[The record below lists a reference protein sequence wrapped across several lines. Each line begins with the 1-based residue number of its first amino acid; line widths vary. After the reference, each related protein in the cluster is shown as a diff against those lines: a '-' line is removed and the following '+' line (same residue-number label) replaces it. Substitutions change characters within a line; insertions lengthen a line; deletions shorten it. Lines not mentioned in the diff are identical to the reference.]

1 MSIHLFK
8 HNQEAYNSVTAMLER
23 EKMAAVIHPTGTG
36 KSLIAFKLAEEHPS
50 EKFLWLS
57 PSEYIYQTQLENLGM
72 EFDNIQ
78 FMSYSRLMK
87 NEDSIETLHPD
98 YIILDE
104 FHRCGAAEWGKS
116 VRKLLTACPDAKR
129 LGLSAT
135 NIRYLDNQRNMAE
148 EIFDGKIASEM
159 TLGEAIV
166 RGILPEPKYVIAMY
180 SYKKE
185 LDQLKKRVQALSNQ
199 GLITENQK
207 LLEQLRRALEQAEG
221 LDIVFEK
228 HMEKKNG
235 KYIVF
240 CSGKEHMDEMK
251 EQASTWF
258 RRVDREPRIYTAFY
272 NDTATD
278 REFREFKKD
287 NSAHLKLLFCI
298 DMLNEGVHV
307 DDVDGVILLRPTV
320 SPIIYLQQIG
330 RALSAGSRK
339 TPVIFDLVNNFDSL
353 YCIDSLKKE
362 LEEAF
367 AMFPTTYGEGTHFS
381 GRFQITDEIKDCRV
395 LFQKLQANLSSA
407 WETYYIAAK
416 QWYQENGNLRVPKNY
431 VTASG
436 LTLGSWIQTQRRV
449 YTGTVTGNLTEE
461 KVRKLNEISMIWDV
475 RDHGWNEVFIPPCAE
490 SEYPNELMRAFLEM
504 GIAVHTG
511 ITKSGSFPAG
521 CQQVEKIGVYT
532 VITTSMNYAES
543 SKLLVKRLMDIAG
556 GLVGC
561 LITLLITIIVG
572 PMIYI
577 SSPGPIFFAQ
587 ERIGRNGRKFK
598 MYKFRSM
605 YMDAEERKKELMAQ
619 NKISD
624 GLMFKM
630 DFDPR
635 IIGNKILPDGTRKTG
650 IGQFIRK
657 TSLDE
662 FPQFINILLGD
673 MSLVGTRPPTVD
685 EWELYEPHHRA
696 RMSFRP
702 GLTGMWQVSGRSNIT
717 DFEEVVKLDT
727 QYISEWS
734 LRLDVKILWKTVWSV
749 FKSDGAM

>member
-8 HNQEAYNSVTAMLER
+8 HNQEAYNAVTAMLER

-185 LDQLKKRVQALSNQ
+185 LDQLKKRIQALSNQ

-251 EQASTWF
+251 EQVSTWF

-330 RALSAGSRK
+330 RALSAGSGK

-353 YCIDSLKKE
+353 SCIDCLKKE
-362 LEEAF
+362 MEEAF
-367 AMFPTTYGEGTHFS
+367 VLFPTTYGKGF
-381 GRFQITDEIKDCRV
+381 RFGERFHITEETKDCRM
-395 LFQKLQANLSSA
+395 LFQKLQTNLSSA
-407 WETYYIAAK
+407 WETYYIAARQYYREK
-416 QWYQENGNLRVPKNY
+416 GNLKVPKSY
-431 VTASG
+431 QTQTG

-449 YTGTVTGNLTEE
+449 RAGSVTGNLSEE
-461 KVRKLNEISMIWDV
+461 KVRKLDEIGMVWDSKDQSWNEALRELQAYYEEHGNLDVKARYVTENGFRLGRWVCNLRMKVKNKGLDQALTKEQQGELEKLGMIWDRNGEKWEEYFREAQGYYLEHGDLEVPVKYVTENGVPLGRWLAEIGSQFDEKNACRSSLEERQLERLRQIGFKTEKKTV
-475 RDHGWNEVFIPPCAE
+475 RQWNEKYALAKNYYE
-490 SEYPNELMRAFLEM
+490 EYGNLNVPVSYSVNGVKLGRWISNIRAKRKHPE
-504 GIAVHTG
+504 G
-511 ITKSGSFPAG
+511 SGM
-521 CQQVEKIGVYT
+521 V
-532 VITTSMNYAES
+532 
-543 SKLLVKRLMDIAG
+543 
-556 GLVGC
+556 
-561 LITLLITIIVG
+561 
-572 PMIYI
+572 
-577 SSPGPIFFAQ
+577 
-587 ERIGRNGRKFK
+587 
-598 MYKFRSM
+598 
-605 YMDAEERKKELMAQ
+605 
-619 NKISD
+619 
-624 GLMFKM
+624 
-630 DFDPR
+630 
-635 IIGNKILPDGTRKTG
+635 
-650 IGQFIRK
+650 
-657 TSLDE
+657 LDE
-662 FPQFINILLGD
+662 
-673 MSLVGTRPPTVD
+673 
-685 EWELYEPHHRA
+685 HRI
-696 RMSFRP
+696 RQLDSI
-702 GLTGMWQVSGRSNIT
+702 GM
-717 DFEEVVKLDT
+717 D
-727 QYISEWS
+727 
-734 LRLDVKILWKTVWSV
+734 WK
-749 FKSDGAM
+749 

>member
-1 MSIHLFK
+1 MGINLFK
-8 HNQEAYNSVTAMLER
+8 HNKEAYKAATEMLEQTG
-23 EKMAAVIHPTGTG
+23 MAAVIHPTGTG
-36 KSLIAFKLAEEHPS
+36 KSLIAFKLAEEHPLDH
-50 EKFLWLS
+50 FLWLS
-57 PSEYIYQTQLENLGM
+57 PSEYIYQTQLENLNM
-72 EFDNIQ
+72 KFPNIQ

-116 VRKLLTACPDAKR
+116 VRKLLNACPNAKR

-185 LDQLKKRVQALSNQ
+185 LNQLKKRIQALSNQ

-287 NSAHLKLLFCI
+287 NSAHLKL
-298 DMLNEGVHV
+298 NEGVHV

-330 RALSAGSRK
+330 RALSAGSGK

-353 YCIDSLKKE
+353 SCIDCLKKE
-362 LEEAF
+362 MEEAF
-367 AMFPTTYGEGTHFS
+367 VLFPTTYGKGLRFS
-381 GRFQITDEIKDCRV
+381 ERFHITDETKDCRM
-395 LFQKLQANLSSA
+395 LFQKLQTNLSSA
-407 WETYYIAAK
+407 WETYYIAARQYYREK
-416 QWYQENGNLRVPKNY
+416 GNLKVPKSY
-431 VTASG
+431 LTQTG

-449 YTGTVTGNLTEE
+449 RAGSVTGNLSEE
-461 KVRKLNEISMIWDV
+461 KVRKLDEIGMVWDSKDQSWNEALRELQAYYKEHGNLDVKARYVTENGFRLGRWVCNLRTKVKNKGLDQALTKEQQGELEKLGMIWD
-475 RDHGWNEVFIPPCAE
+475 RNGEKWEEYFREAQGYYLEHGDLEVPVKYVTENGVPLGRWLAE
-490 SEYPNELMRAFLEM
+490 
-504 GIAVHTG
+504 I
-511 ITKSGSFPAG
+511 GSQTALTEEQRG
-521 CQQVEKIGVYT
+521 RLEKIGFCKEKKT
-532 VITTSMNYAES
+532 VRQWNEKYALAKRYYEEFGDLNVPVS
-543 SKLLVKRLMDIAG
+543 YCVNGVKLGRWISNVRSKRKHPGASGMVLDEDRIRLLD
-556 GLVGC
+556 
-561 LITLLITIIVG
+561 
-572 PMIYI
+572 
-577 SSPGPIFFAQ
+577 
-587 ERIGRNGRKFK
+587 RIGMDWK
-598 MYKFRSM
+598 MS
-605 YMDAEERKKELMAQ
+605 
-619 NKISD
+619 
-624 GLMFKM
+624 
-630 DFDPR
+630 
-635 IIGNKILPDGTRKTG
+635 
-650 IGQFIRK
+650 
-657 TSLDE
+657 
-662 FPQFINILLGD
+662 
-673 MSLVGTRPPTVD
+673 
-685 EWELYEPHHRA
+685 WELQWIHVNLKE
-696 RMSFRP
+696 
-702 GLTGMWQVSGRSNIT
+702 
-717 DFEEVVKLDT
+717 D
-727 QYISEWS
+727 
-734 LRLDVKILWKTVWSV
+734 
-749 FKSDGAM
+749 

>member
-1 MSIHLFK
+1 MGINLFK
-8 HNQEAYNSVTAMLER
+8 HNKEAYKAATEMLEQTG
-23 EKMAAVIHPTGTG
+23 MAAIIHPTGTG
-36 KSLIAFKLAEEHPS
+36 KSLIAFKLAEEHPLDH
-50 EKFLWLS
+50 FLWLS
-57 PSEYIYQTQLENLGM
+57 PSEYIYQTQLENLNM
-72 EFDNIQ
+72 KFPNIQ

-116 VRKLLTACPDAKR
+116 VRKLLNACPNAKR

-185 LDQLKKRVQALSNQ
+185 LNQLKKRIQALSNQ

-287 NSAHLKLLFCI
+287 NSAHLKL
-298 DMLNEGVHV
+298 NEGVHV

-330 RALSAGSRK
+330 RALSAGSGK

-353 YCIDSLKKE
+353 SCIDCLKKE
-362 LEEAF
+362 MEEAF
-367 AMFPTTYGEGTHFS
+367 VLFPTTYGKGLRFS
-381 GRFQITDEIKDCRV
+381 ERFHITDETKDCRM
-395 LFQKLQANLSSA
+395 LFQKLQTNLSSA
-407 WETYYIAAK
+407 WETYYIAARQYYREK
-416 QWYQENGNLRVPKNY
+416 GNLKVPKSY
-431 VTASG
+431 LTQTG

-449 YTGTVTGNLTEE
+449 RAGSVTGNLSEE
-461 KVRKLNEISMIWDV
+461 KVRKLDEIGMVWDSKDQSWNEALRELQAYYKEHGNLDVKARYVTENGFRLGRWVCNLRTKVKNKGLDQALTKEQQGELEKLGMIWD
-475 RDHGWNEVFIPPCAE
+475 RNGEKWEEYFREAQGYYLEHGDLEVPVKYVTENGVPLGRWLAE
-490 SEYPNELMRAFLEM
+490 
-504 GIAVHTG
+504 I
-511 ITKSGSFPAG
+511 GSQTALTEEQRG
-521 CQQVEKIGVYT
+521 RLEKIGFCKEKKT
-532 VITTSMNYAES
+532 VRQWNEKYALAKRYYEEFGDLNVPVS
-543 SKLLVKRLMDIAG
+543 YCVNGVKLGRWISNVRSKRKHPGASGMVLDEDRIRLLD
-556 GLVGC
+556 
-561 LITLLITIIVG
+561 
-572 PMIYI
+572 
-577 SSPGPIFFAQ
+577 
-587 ERIGRNGRKFK
+587 RIGMDWK
-598 MYKFRSM
+598 MS
-605 YMDAEERKKELMAQ
+605 
-619 NKISD
+619 
-624 GLMFKM
+624 
-630 DFDPR
+630 
-635 IIGNKILPDGTRKTG
+635 
-650 IGQFIRK
+650 
-657 TSLDE
+657 
-662 FPQFINILLGD
+662 
-673 MSLVGTRPPTVD
+673 
-685 EWELYEPHHRA
+685 WELQWIHVN
-696 RMSFRP
+696 
-702 GLTGMWQVSGRSNIT
+702 LK
-717 DFEEVVKLDT
+717 EE
-727 QYISEWS
+727 
-734 LRLDVKILWKTVWSV
+734 
-749 FKSDGAM
+749 

>member
-185 LDQLKKRVQALSNQ
+185 LDQLKKRIQALSNQ

-221 LDIVFEK
+221 LDIVFKK

-251 EQASTWF
+251 NQVCAWF
-258 RRVDREPRIYTAFY
+258 QRVDRKPKIYTAFY
-272 NDTATD
+272 NDTSTE
-278 REFREFKKD
+278 REFAAFKSD
-287 NSAHLKLLFCI
+287 NSDHLKLLFCI

-330 RALSAGSRK
+330 RALSAGSQN

-353 YCIDSLKKE
+353 SCIDCLKKE
-362 LEEAF
+362 LEEACIL
-367 AMFPTTYGEGTHFS
+367 FPEGYGKSEHFR
-381 GRFQITDEIKDCRV
+381 GYFQITDEIKDSRI
-395 LFQKLQANLSSA
+395 LFQKLQSNLSSA

-416 QWYQENGNLRVPKNY
+416 QWYLEKGNLRIPKSY
-431 VTASG
+431 VTETG
-436 LTLGSWIQTQRRV
+436 LTLGNWIQTQRRV
-449 YTGTVTGNLTEE
+449 YSGTAAGSLTEE
-461 KVRKLNEISMIWDV
+461 KVRKLDEIGMIWDFK
-475 RDHGWNEVFIPPCAE
+475 DQGWNEALKELQTYYQEHGNLDIKARYETADGFKLGRWICNLRTKVKTKGLDQSLTKEQQEQLAALGMIWDRNTEKWEEYFEEAEEYYRTHGNLNVRTKYVTDKGIPLGRWLTDISNQLNIGTHRTAMAE
-490 SEYPNELMRAFLEM
+490 EQLARLR
-504 GIAVHTG
+504 
-511 ITKSGSFPAG
+511 
-521 CQQVEKIGVYT
+521 KIGFQTEKKTARQWNEKYELAKE
-532 VITTSMNYAES
+532 YYES
-543 SKLLVKRLMDIAG
+543 NGNLNIPLSYSVNGVKLGRWISNIRSKRKHPQSNGMVLND
-556 GLVGC
+556 
-561 LITLLITIIVG
+561 
-572 PMIYI
+572 
-577 SSPGPIFFAQ
+577 
-587 ERIGRNGRKFK
+587 ERIRQLD
-598 MYKFRSM
+598 M
-605 YMDAEERKKELMAQ
+605 
-619 NKISD
+619 
-624 GLMFKM
+624 
-630 DFDPR
+630 
-635 IIGNKILPDGTRKTG
+635 IGMN
-650 IGQFIRK
+650 
-657 TSLDE
+657 
-662 FPQFINILLGD
+662 
-673 MSLVGTRPPTVD
+673 
-685 EWELYEPHHRA
+685 
-696 RMSFRP
+696 
-702 GLTGMWQVSGRSNIT
+702 
-717 DFEEVVKLDT
+717 
-727 QYISEWS
+727 
-734 LRLDVKILWKTVWSV
+734 WK
-749 FKSDGAM
+749 

>member
-1 MSIHLFK
+1 MGINLFK
-8 HNQEAYNSVTAMLER
+8 HNKEAYKAATEMLEQTG
-23 EKMAAVIHPTGTG
+23 MAAIIHPTGTG
-36 KSLIAFKLAEEHPS
+36 KSLIAFKLAEEHPLDH
-50 EKFLWLS
+50 FLWLS
-57 PSEYIYQTQLENLGM
+57 PSEYIYQTQLENLNM
-72 EFDNIQ
+72 KFPNIQ

-116 VRKLLTACPDAKR
+116 VRKLLNACPNAKR

-185 LDQLKKRVQALSNQ
+185 LNQLKKRIQALSNQ

-258 RRVDREPRIYTAFY
+258 RRVDREPRIYKAFY

-287 NSAHLKLLFCI
+287 NSAHLK
-298 DMLNEGVHV
+298 LNEGVHV

-330 RALSAGSRK
+330 RALSAGSGK

-353 YCIDSLKKE
+353 SCIDCLKKE
-362 LEEAF
+362 MEEAF
-367 AMFPTTYGEGTHFS
+367 VLFPTTYGKGLRFS
-381 GRFQITDEIKDCRV
+381 ERFHITDETKDCRM
-395 LFQKLQANLSSA
+395 LFQKLQTNLSSA
-407 WETYYIAAK
+407 WETYYIAARQYYREK
-416 QWYQENGNLRVPKNY
+416 GNLKVPKSY
-431 VTASG
+431 LTQTG

-449 YTGTVTGNLTEE
+449 RAGSVTGNLSEE
-461 KVRKLNEISMIWDV
+461 KVRKLDEIGMVWDSKDQSWNEALRELQAYYKEHGNLDVKARYVTENGFRLGRWVCNLRTKVKNKGLDQALTKEQQGELEKLGMIWD
-475 RDHGWNEVFIPPCAE
+475 RNGEKWEEYFREAQGYYLEHGDLEVPVKYVTENGVPLGRWLAE
-490 SEYPNELMRAFLEM
+490 
-504 GIAVHTG
+504 I
-511 ITKSGSFPAG
+511 GSQTALTEEQRG
-521 CQQVEKIGVYT
+521 RLEKIGFCKEKKT
-532 VITTSMNYAES
+532 VRQWNEKYALAKRYYEEFGDLNVPVS
-543 SKLLVKRLMDIAG
+543 YCVNGVKLGRWISNVRSKRKHPGASGMVLDEDRIRLLD
-556 GLVGC
+556 
-561 LITLLITIIVG
+561 
-572 PMIYI
+572 
-577 SSPGPIFFAQ
+577 
-587 ERIGRNGRKFK
+587 RIGMDWK
-598 MYKFRSM
+598 MS
-605 YMDAEERKKELMAQ
+605 
-619 NKISD
+619 
-624 GLMFKM
+624 
-630 DFDPR
+630 
-635 IIGNKILPDGTRKTG
+635 
-650 IGQFIRK
+650 
-657 TSLDE
+657 
-662 FPQFINILLGD
+662 
-673 MSLVGTRPPTVD
+673 
-685 EWELYEPHHRA
+685 WELQWIHVNLKE
-696 RMSFRP
+696 
-702 GLTGMWQVSGRSNIT
+702 
-717 DFEEVVKLDT
+717 D
-727 QYISEWS
+727 
-734 LRLDVKILWKTVWSV
+734 
-749 FKSDGAM
+749 

>member
-1 MSIHLFK
+1 MVLTFHRLKESVKTLLLLLRILEDYEMGINLFK
-8 HNQEAYNSVTAMLER
+8 HNKEAYKAATEMLEQTG
-23 EKMAAVIHPTGTG
+23 MAAIIHPTGTG
-36 KSLIAFKLAEEHPS
+36 KSLIAFKLAEEHPLDH
-50 EKFLWLS
+50 FLWLS

-116 VRKLLTACPDAKR
+116 VRKLLNACPNAKR

-185 LDQLKKRVQALSNQ
+185 LDQLKKRIQALSNQ

-251 EQASTWF
+251 AQVSTWF

-330 RALSAGSRK
+330 RALSAGSGK

-353 YCIDSLKKE
+353 SCIDCLKKE
-362 LEEAF
+362 MEEAF
-367 AMFPTTYGEGTHFS
+367 VLFPTTYGKGFRFS
-381 GRFQITDEIKDCRV
+381 ERFHITDETKDCRM
-395 LFQKLQANLSSA
+395 LFQKLQTNLSSA
-407 WETYYIAAK
+407 WETYYIAARQYYREK
-416 QWYQENGNLRVPKNY
+416 GNLKVPKSY
-431 VTASG
+431 LTQTG

-449 YTGTVTGNLTEE
+449 RAGSVNGNLSEE
-461 KVRKLNEISMIWDV
+461 KVRKLDEIGMVWDSKDQSWNEALRELQAYYKEHGNLDVKARYVTENGFRLGRWVCNLRTKVKNKGLDQALTKEQQEQLAALGMIWDKNTEK
-475 RDHGWNEVFIPPCAE
+475 WE
-490 SEYPNELMRAFLEM
+490 EYFEA
-504 GIAVHTG
+504 
-511 ITKSGSFPAG
+511 
-521 CQQVEKIGVYT
+521 
-532 VITTSMNYAES
+532 
-543 SKLLVKRLMDIAG
+543 
-556 GLVGC
+556 
-561 LITLLITIIVG
+561 
-572 PMIYI
+572 
-577 SSPGPIFFAQ
+577 AQ
-587 ERIGRNGRKFK
+587 EYYR
-598 MYKFRSM
+598 
-605 YMDAEERKKELMAQ
+605 Q
-619 NKISD
+619 H
-624 GLMFKM
+624 
-630 DFDPR
+630 
-635 IIGNKILPDGTRKTG
+635 GN
-650 IGQFIRK
+650 
-657 TSLDE
+657 
-662 FPQFINILLGD
+662 
-673 MSLVGTRPPTVD
+673 
-685 EWELYEPHHRA
+685 
-696 RMSFRP
+696 
-702 GLTGMWQVSGRSNIT
+702 
-717 DFEEVVKLDT
+717 
-727 QYISEWS
+727 
-734 LRLDVKILWKTVWSV
+734 LDVKSKYVTEKGIPLGRWLSDISSQISEGSSRCVPLSDDQLERLKSIGFKQEKKTARQWNEKYELAKNYYEIHGHLNVPLSYCVNDVKLGRWISNIRSKRKHPGSSGMALSQDRIRQLDNIGMNWK
-749 FKSDGAM
+749 

>member
-1 MSIHLFK
+1 MGINLFK
-8 HNQEAYNSVTAMLER
+8 HNKEAYKAATEMLEQTG
-23 EKMAAVIHPTGTG
+23 MAAIIHPTGTG
-36 KSLIAFKLAEEHPS
+36 KSLIAFKLAEEHPLDH
-50 EKFLWLS
+50 FLWLS
-57 PSEYIYQTQLENLGM
+57 PSEYIYQTQLENLNM
-72 EFDNIQ
+72 KFPNIQ

-116 VRKLLTACPDAKR
+116 VRKLLNACPNAKR

-185 LDQLKKRVQALSNQ
+185 LNQLKKRIQALSNQ

-287 NSAHLKLLFCI
+287 NSAHLKL
-298 DMLNEGVHV
+298 NEGVHV

-330 RALSAGSRK
+330 RALSAGSGK

-353 YCIDSLKKE
+353 SCIDCLKKE
-362 LEEAF
+362 MEEAF
-367 AMFPTTYGEGTHFS
+367 VLFPTTYGKGLRFS
-381 GRFQITDEIKDCRV
+381 ERFHITDETKDCRM
-395 LFQKLQANLSSA
+395 LFQKLQTNLSSA
-407 WETYYIAAK
+407 WETYYIAARQYYREK
-416 QWYQENGNLRVPKNY
+416 GNLKVPKSY
-431 VTASG
+431 LTQTG

-449 YTGTVTGNLTEE
+449 RAGSVNGNLSEE
-461 KVRKLNEISMIWDV
+461 KVRKLDEIGMVWNSKDQSWNEALRELQAYYKEHGNLDVKARYVTENGFRLGRWVCNLRTKVKNKGLDQALTKEQQGELEKLGMIWD
-475 RDHGWNEVFIPPCAE
+475 RNGEKWEEYFREAQGYYLEHGDLEVPVKYVTENGVPLGRWLAE
-490 SEYPNELMRAFLEM
+490 
-504 GIAVHTG
+504 I
-511 ITKSGSFPAG
+511 GSQTALTEEQRG
-521 CQQVEKIGVYT
+521 RLEKIGFCKEKKT
-532 VITTSMNYAES
+532 VRQWNEKYALAKRYYEEFGDLNVPVS
-543 SKLLVKRLMDIAG
+543 YCVNGVKLGRWISNVRSKRKHPGASGMVLDEDRIRLLD
-556 GLVGC
+556 
-561 LITLLITIIVG
+561 
-572 PMIYI
+572 
-577 SSPGPIFFAQ
+577 
-587 ERIGRNGRKFK
+587 RIGMDWK
-598 MYKFRSM
+598 MS
-605 YMDAEERKKELMAQ
+605 
-619 NKISD
+619 
-624 GLMFKM
+624 
-630 DFDPR
+630 
-635 IIGNKILPDGTRKTG
+635 
-650 IGQFIRK
+650 
-657 TSLDE
+657 
-662 FPQFINILLGD
+662 
-673 MSLVGTRPPTVD
+673 
-685 EWELYEPHHRA
+685 WELQWIHVNLKE
-696 RMSFRP
+696 
-702 GLTGMWQVSGRSNIT
+702 
-717 DFEEVVKLDT
+717 D
-727 QYISEWS
+727 
-734 LRLDVKILWKTVWSV
+734 
-749 FKSDGAM
+749 

>member
-8 HNQEAYNSVTAMLER
+8 HNQQAYRAVTAMLEK

-287 NSAHLKLLFCI
+287 NSEHLKLLFCI

-330 RALSAGSRK
+330 RALSAGSGK

-353 YCIDSLKKE
+353 SCIDCLKKE
-362 LEEAF
+362 MEEAADKYIKLLQIKTASRETPIKSLSGGNQQKVIIGRWLLTNPDYLILDEPTRGIDIGTKTEIQKLVLDLADQGMAVTFISSEVEEMLRTCSRMAVLRDGEKVGELEES
-367 AMFPTTYGEGTHFS
+367 E
-381 GRFQITDEIKDCRV
+381 
-395 LFQKLQANLSSA
+395 LSQSNIMKA
-407 WETYYIAAK
+407 
-416 QWYQENGNLRVPKNY
+416 
-431 VTASG
+431 
-436 LTLGSWIQTQRRV
+436 
-449 YTGTVTGNLTEE
+449 
-461 KVRKLNEISMIWDV
+461 
-475 RDHGWNEVFIPPCAE
+475 
-490 SEYPNELMRAFLEM
+490 
-504 GIAVHTG
+504 
-511 ITKSGSFPAG
+511 
-521 CQQVEKIGVYT
+521 
-532 VITTSMNYAES
+532 
-543 SKLLVKRLMDIAG
+543 IAG
-556 GLVGC
+556 GDDKN
-561 LITLLITIIVG
+561 
-572 PMIYI
+572 
-577 SSPGPIFFAQ
+577 
-587 ERIGRNGRKFK
+587 E
-598 MYKFRSM
+598 
-605 YMDAEERKKELMAQ
+605 
-619 NKISD
+619 
-624 GLMFKM
+624 
-630 DFDPR
+630 
-635 IIGNKILPDGTRKTG
+635 
-650 IGQFIRK
+650 
-657 TSLDE
+657 
-662 FPQFINILLGD
+662 
-673 MSLVGTRPPTVD
+673 
-685 EWELYEPHHRA
+685 
-696 RMSFRP
+696 
-702 GLTGMWQVSGRSNIT
+702 
-717 DFEEVVKLDT
+717 
-727 QYISEWS
+727 
-734 LRLDVKILWKTVWSV
+734 
-749 FKSDGAM
+749 